1 MHLLNERG
9 KIKWGPKT
17 GDSEQLRSIIR
28 ILDINVQED
37 DEEKGWL

>member
-9 KIKWGPKT
+9 KWGPKI